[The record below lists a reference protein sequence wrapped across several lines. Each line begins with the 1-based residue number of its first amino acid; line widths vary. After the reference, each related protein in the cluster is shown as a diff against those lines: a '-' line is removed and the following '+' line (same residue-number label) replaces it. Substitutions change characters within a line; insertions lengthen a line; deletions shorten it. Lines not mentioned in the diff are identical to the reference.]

1 LEGGGVVSTA
11 TDRQVDGSARGT
23 ASRNRWLVPAALAV
37 VAVVVIVAVV
47 LVLTHGGGGGSGGG
61 GGY

>member
-11 TDRQVDGSARGT
+11 TDRQVDGARGRS
-23 ASRNRWLVPAALAV
+23 SRNRWLVPAALAV

-61 GGY
+61 GGGY